1 MDTLKVSRRDFDVK
15 AKKLRREGKVPAS
28 VCGGLLKDSVSLQID
43 ASQAKKILGTKH
55 IGARLQL
62 DLDGKKIPVQL
73 KQRDFDVVDNSLLN
87 VGFQAL
93 AADQKV
99 KSIISI
105 ELKNANKVD
114 ALIEQIMMDIPYESL
129 PADMIDVIEVDLD
142 GKTAGT
148 TITVADIPELKSDK
162 LTLAVNDDEVILK
175 IIDKKRLGSAEE
187 TEETTEE

>member
-1 MDTLKVSRRDFDVK
+1 MDTLKVSRRDFNVK
-15 AKKLRREGKVPAS
+15 AKKLRREGMIPAS
-28 VCGGLLKDSVSLQID
+28 VCGGLLDEAISLQID
-43 ASQAKKILGTKH
+43 AAQAKKILCSIH

-105 ELKNANKVD
+105 ELKNADKVD

-175 IIDKKRLGSAEE
+175 IIDKKRLGSEE
-187 TEETTEE
+187 AEETTEE